1 MKKQGQ
7 QGVQR
12 TPTMDSQIDLLDAI
26 GDTPV
31 AVPSPKPFIQP
42 SLTDS
47 AKKKK
52 TDSKV
57 TPRQGTLNFFLKK
70 KDSEASASKPPS
82 ESPS

>member
-26 GDTPV
+26 DDGP
-31 AVPSPKPFIQP
+31 AVLPAPKPFLQP

-52 TDSKV
+52 PDSKV
-57 TPRQGTLNFFLKK
+57 TPRQGILNFQPKK
-70 KDSEASASKPPS
+70 KDSEAS
-82 ESPS
+82 

>member
-26 GDTPV
+26 DDGP
-31 AVPSPKPFIQP
+31 AVLPAPKPFLQP
-42 SLTDS
+42 SSTDS

-52 TDSKV
+52 PD
-57 TPRQGTLNFFLKK
+57 
-70 KDSEASASKPPS
+70 
-82 ESPS
+82 

>member
-26 GDTPV
+26 DDGP
-31 AVPSPKPFIQP
+31 AVLPAPKLFLQP

-52 TDSKV
+52 PD
-57 TPRQGTLNFFLKK
+57 
-70 KDSEASASKPPS
+70 
-82 ESPS
+82 